1 MIKGDLYKTLAL
13 DNRAYGTLVVT
24 SSSSATIYING
35 AVVISP
41 STYIGREGKLFITSV
56 VVSGDTTISYNY
68 HASFANLQEIVRDS
82 FQITLSSG
90 TTLLDSKTLRF
101 ETPMS
106 QGRLLSRGDGL
117 ELIAMITL
125 LVLGAMSMVIA
136 VVMSKNGS

>member
-68 HASFANLQEIVRDS
+68 HAPFANLQEIVRDS

-106 QGRLLSRGDGL
+106 QGRLLSRGGL

-125 LVLGAMSMVIA
+125 LVLGAMSMIVA

>member
-125 LVLGAMSMVIA
+125 LVLGAMSMIVA

>member
-82 FQITLSSG
+82 FQIILSSG

-125 LVLGAMSMVIA
+125 LVLGAMSMIVA

>member
-101 ETPMS
+101 ETPS